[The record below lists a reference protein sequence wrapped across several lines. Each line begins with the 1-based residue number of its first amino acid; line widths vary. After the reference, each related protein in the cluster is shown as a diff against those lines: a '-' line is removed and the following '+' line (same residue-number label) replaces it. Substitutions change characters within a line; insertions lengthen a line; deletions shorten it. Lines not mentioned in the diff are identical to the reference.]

1 MKKYSILLLI
11 GIISLNSNCARQTN
25 SNKQNSKNTVETEN
39 KSVTYT
45 DLLKLF
51 KEISLNELHVWAVNE
66 KYEGNKYIGNKI
78 DTLFFPLFGE
88 YMTPYK
94 SYYRNPETQIIT
106 YSGYD
111 LFASYK
117 FPINSHQTALIL
129 RVPSQYEESAISIW
143 IYNSESNR
151 LTKSIEL
158 ADRFGDENWYFMK
171 DSWIEKRND
180 SICVITRQLDHEI
193 NETTNVDSIITDKFK
208 FYKFESE
215 NFVKVDTIEIDPTN
229 YKLHGEE

>member
-11 GIISLNSNCARQTN
+11 VIVSLNTNCAKQTN
-25 SNKQNSKNTVETEN
+25 SNKQYSKNAEEIEK
-39 KSVTYT
+39 KSITYT

-51 KEISLNELHVWAVNE
+51 KEISLNELHVWAVND
-66 KYEGNKYIGNKI
+66 KSEGNKYNGNKI

-94 SYYRNPETQIIT
+94 SYYRNPETQLIM

-117 FPINSHQTALIL
+117 FPINNHLTALIL

-143 IYNSESNR
+143 IYNSKLNC
-151 LTKSIEL
+151 LTKSIVL
-158 ADRFGDENWYFMK
+158 ADSFGDENWYFNM

-180 SICVITRQLDHEI
+180 SIWVITRQLDHEI
-193 NETTNVDSIITDKFK
+193 NENTSVDSIISDKFK
-208 FYKFESE
+208 FYRFESE
-215 NFVKVDTIEIDPTN
+215 NFVKVDTIEFNPTD
-229 YKLHGEE
+229 YRLHGEK